1 DVYNLIK
8 KEIENIR
15 ENYLTEKEISESK
28 EQLKG
33 NYILDL
39 ESTSSRMMSTG
50 KSMLLSKKVKTTD
63 EILECINNVNINSIK
78 KVVDKVFNIEN
89 IGTCIVGRDVE
100 KILHL
105 D

>member
-1 DVYNLIK
+1 
-8 KEIENIR
+8 
-15 ENYLTEKEISESK
+15 
-28 EQLKG
+28 
-33 NYILDL
+33 
-39 ESTSSRMMSTG
+39 
-50 KSMLLSKKVKTTD
+50 SMLLSKKVKTTD